1 MTGHMATARR
11 RKLHEQMMGEVLAGI
26 VDGEYPEGSRLPK
39 ETDLAERHDVSR
51 YVARECIQALRDRG
65 VLAVKHGVGATI
77 QPRDGWHLFDPVL
90 LEAMLAGPER
100 DDVAAQVAECR
111 RIVWPEI
118 AAVAAERRTGA
129 QLAVLEDAVED
140 EAAFRDVLLEAAGNR
155 FLRQVLTALD
165 AGEGEP
171 DARPGRGA
179 ARRSARRARAEP
191 LGPLLAAISARD
203 AEGSRLLM
211 RRRLA

>member
-77 QPRDGWHLFDPVL
+77 QPRDEWHLFDPVL
-90 LEAMLAGPER
+90 LEAMLSGPER
-100 DDVAAQVAECR
+100 DDVAAEVAECR
-111 RIVWPEI
+111 RIVWPE
-118 AAVAAERRTGA
+118 VAAAAARRRTEA
-129 QLAVLEDAVED
+129 ELTALQAADDDEDAFR
-140 EAAFRDVLLEAAGNR
+140 EALLHAAGNR
-155 FLRQVLTALD
+155 FLRHILTALD
-165 AGEGEP
+165 AAAP
-171 DARPGRGA
+171 SAKRSRSGA
-179 ARRSARRARAEP
+179 LEP
-191 LGPLLAAISARD
+191 LLEAISERD
-203 AEGSRLLM
+203 EATSRDLM
-211 RRRLA
+211 RRRVG